1 MKMLRLRQKI
11 DPVSQEILPV
21 LKEQYENAWFYFSS
35 EVNDLNKR
43 FLNRV
48 ELILYTDDPVLM
60 ANKTYNIFFVNSIKK
75 LIFTKEG
82 YKTAFNRLKDVYENY
97 NVKYKEL
104 YKKYIIPAKEAVGK
118 MDEIRYEWY
127 QTLKSVATKTTDI
140 L

>member
-1 MKMLRLRQKI
+1 MKMLRLRKKI

-82 YKTAFNRLKDVYENY
+82 YKAVANRLKDVYENY

-127 QTLKSVATKTTDI
+127 QSKN
-140 L
+140 

>member
-1 MKMLRLRQKI
+1 MKMLRLRKKI

-60 ANKTYNIFFVNSIKK
+60 ANKTYNIFFINSIKK

-82 YKTAFNRLKDVYENY
+82 YKAVADRLKDVYENY

-118 MDEIRYEWY
+118 MDEIKYEWC
-127 QTLKSVATKTTDI
+127 QSKN
-140 L
+140 

>member
-1 MKMLRLRQKI
+1 M
-11 DPVSQEILPV
+11 PV

-82 YKTAFNRLKDVYENY
+82 HKAAFNRLKDVYENY

-118 MDEIRYEWY
+118 MDEIRYEWC
-127 QTLKSVATKTTDI
+127 QSKN
-140 L
+140 

>member
-1 MKMLRLRQKI
+1 MLRLRKKI
-11 DPVSQEILPV
+11 DPISQEILPV

-82 YKTAFNRLKDVYENY
+82 YKAVADRLKDVYENY

-127 QTLKSVATKTTDI
+127 QSKN
-140 L
+140 

>member
-1 MKMLRLRQKI
+1 MKMLRLRKKI

-35 EVNDLNKR
+35 EVNDLNKQ

-82 YKTAFNRLKDVYENY
+82 YNTVADRLKDVYENY

-127 QTLKSVATKTTDI
+127 QSKN
-140 L
+140 

>member
-1 MKMLRLRQKI
+1 MKMLRLRKKI

-82 YKTAFNRLKDVYENY
+82 YKAVADRLKDVYENY

-127 QTLKSVATKTTDI
+127 QSKN
-140 L
+140 

>member
-1 MKMLRLRQKI
+1 MKMLRLRKKI

-43 FLNRV
+43 FLNRA
-48 ELILYTDDPVLM
+48 ENILYTADPVLM

-82 YKTAFNRLKDVYENY
+82 HKVAFNRLKEVYENY
-97 NVKYKEL
+97 DNSYKAL
-104 YKKYIIPAKEAVGK
+104 YKKYIIPAKEAVVK
-118 MDEIRYEWY
+118 MDEISYEWY
-127 QTLKSVATKTTDI
+127 QSKN
-140 L
+140 

>member
-1 MKMLRLRQKI
+1 MKMLRLRKKI

-82 YKTAFNRLKDVYENY
+82 YKAVADRLKDIYENY

-127 QTLKSVATKTTDI
+127 QSKN
-140 L
+140 

>member
-82 YKTAFNRLKDVYENY
+82 YKAVADRLKDVYENY

-127 QTLKSVATKTTDI
+127 QSKN
-140 L
+140 

>member
-1 MKMLRLRQKI
+1 MKMLRLRKKI

-82 YKTAFNRLKDVYENY
+82 YNTVADRLKDVYENY

-127 QTLKSVATKTTDI
+127 QSKN
-140 L
+140 

>member
-1 MKMLRLRQKI
+1 MLRLRKKI

-82 YKTAFNRLKDVYENY
+82 YKAVADRLKDVYENY

-127 QTLKSVATKTTDI
+127 QSKN
-140 L
+140 

>member
-1 MKMLRLRQKI
+1 MKMLRLRKKI

-35 EVNDLNKR
+35 EVNDLNKL

-82 YKTAFNRLKDVYENY
+82 YKTVANRLKDVYENY

-104 YKKYIIPAKEAVGK
+104 YKKYIIPAKEAVEK

-127 QTLKSVATKTTDI
+127 QSKN
-140 L
+140 

>member
-1 MKMLRLRQKI
+1 MKMLRLRKKI

-82 YKTAFNRLKDVYENY
+82 YKAVADRLKDVYENY

-104 YKKYIIPAKEAVGK
+104 YKKYIIPAKETVGK

-127 QTLKSVATKTTDI
+127 QSKN
-140 L
+140 

>member
-1 MKMLRLRQKI
+1 MKMLRLRKKI

-35 EVNDLNKR
+35 EVNDLNKQ

-82 YKTAFNRLKDVYENY
+82 YKAVADRLKDVYENY

-127 QTLKSVATKTTDI
+127 
-140 L
+140 

>member
-1 MKMLRLRQKI
+1 M
-11 DPVSQEILPV
+11 
-21 LKEQYENAWFYFSS
+21 KEQYENAWFYFSS

-82 YKTAFNRLKDVYENY
+82 YKAVADRLKDVYENY

-104 YKKYIIPAKEAVGK
+104 YKKYIIPAKEAVEK

-127 QTLKSVATKTTDI
+127 QSKNWSSKNSGISLLEKSSI
-140 L
+140 FIP

>member
-1 MKMLRLRQKI
+1 MKMLRLKKKI
-11 DPVSQEILPV
+11 DPISQEILPV

-82 YKTAFNRLKDVYENY
+82 HKAAFNRLKDVYENY

-118 MDEIRYEWY
+118 MDEIRYEWC
-127 QTLKSVATKTTDI
+127 QSKN
-140 L
+140 

>member
-1 MKMLRLRQKI
+1 MK
-11 DPVSQEILPV
+11 ILSLLEC

-82 YKTAFNRLKDVYENY
+82 YKAVADRLKDVYENY

-104 YKKYIIPAKEAVGK
+104 YKKYIIPAKEAVEK

-127 QTLKSVATKTTDI
+127 QTLKSVETKTTDI